1 MCSTTSKGI
10 GLPSPQLCKH
20 WWRKGEC
27 AYGDRCKFRHPPQE
41 TLPPWPKKKLW
52 HGHKARTSG
61 RSRSF
66 RRWLDETFELT
77 AKAHAGADVL
87 VLDVAGGKGQLSWEL
102 VNVTGIAACV
112 IDPRPALEVKRSVS
126 MWKRGLWH
134 KPVSIGFACARVQPP
149 ARLPTDEPR
158 MPTHLRLFFQA
169 GIWAATDT
177 SIAANLA
184 RSRSAEWG
192 VKGLHDEKEGIAA
205 SSSRAAATES
215 VGRELERERGSGGRA
230 SRHDEKEG
238 IAASSSRAAAAESVG
253 RHGIRNA
260 SAADDA
266 ASSGV
271 SDQVARVRRQ
281 LGAATLAVG
290 LHPDQAAG
298 AIIQFALSRGLPF
311 AVVPCCVFR
320 NEFTERRLGDG
331 TRVTNYETLCDWL
344 QALGVG
350 IKRTVIPGLEG
361 RNICLYRLA
370 PERSKQGD
378 SDNVKMRA
386 VVV

>member
-1 MCSTTSKGI
+1 M
-10 GLPSPQLCKH
+10 
-20 WWRKGEC
+20 
-27 AYGDRCKFRHPPQE
+27 
-41 TLPPWPKKKLW
+41 
-52 HGHKARTSG
+52 
-61 RSRSF
+61 
-66 RRWLDETFELT
+66 
-77 AKAHAGADVL
+77 
-87 VLDVAGGKGQLSWEL
+87 LDVAGGKGQLSWEL

-192 VKGLHDEKEGIAA
+192 VKGL
-205 SSSRAAATES
+205 
-215 VGRELERERGSGGRA
+215 
-230 SRHDEKEG
+230 HDEKEG